1 MSCEPPSVFVIP
13 DESFVEEEDAASQR
27 RAEEA
32 RESDHKML
40 GYVGAGV
47 LGGLV
52 LACDFQ
58 SYSLTTM
65 FLSRRFPSGAMLLPH
80 PIARREGQSAKCAT
94 KRL

>member
-1 MSCEPPSVFVIP
+1 MSCEPPSVFVIQ
-13 DESFVEEEDAASQR
+13 DESFVEEDAAIQR

-47 LGGLV
+47 LGGPV

-58 SYSLTTM
+58 SYSQIQQC
-65 FLSRRFPSGAMLLPH
+65 F
-80 PIARREGQSAKCAT
+80 
-94 KRL
+94 